1 MADIAPQLKDKR
13 QRGLVMLAGFTLFFV
28 ILAMVA
34 LTIRANETMP
44 SMNPRTFFPDLEAQ
58 RDTVAKITIATREGS
73 FDVVRTTE
81 GNWVLPGKS
90 NFPAKFD
97 NVKKTIIGLSK
108 LELIQQKTA
117 RKDWHQ
123 QLDLVSPEDKGA
135 AISITLADAQGKVLA
150 AILAGKV
157 QDAPTV
163 NATGTIYVRRPGE
176 DQTWLARGFLTLF
189 RTANE
194 WIDNDLFAIE
204 RTRIAKAE
212 IAPEGQ
218 TPYTLERLVS
228 EPDFKVVPMPDGK
241 EPTSSSAVNGVASSL
256 VGMTFDDVAPQSTQD
271 FSKGSRAT
279 FTTFDGLTVVV
290 SVVKAAEDK
299 YWATFA
305 ATANPAPPPAPA
317 DPATPPAQPDVAA
330 QAAGATADVLKAEA
344 EKINKRTQGWAFN
357 LPKYKGDGL
366 TAKIETII
374 KDKTVAPEG
383 APGGSTPPADQT
395 VPPVPQP
402 NP

>member
-34 LTIRANETMP
+34 LTIRANEAMP
-44 SMNPRTFFPDLEAQ
+44 SMSPRAMFPDLTAQ
-58 RDTVAKITIATREGS
+58 RDAVAKITIATGEGT
-73 FDVVRTTE
+73 FDVVRTPE
-81 GNWVLPGKS
+81 GGWILPGKS

-97 NVKKTIIGLSK
+97 NVKKTIIGLSELK
-108 LELIQQKTA
+108 LIQQKTA

-150 AILAGKV
+150 AVLAGKV

-218 TPYTLERLVS
+218 TPYTLERAQT
-228 EPDFKVVPMPDGK
+228 EPDFKIAGMPADK

-305 ATANPAPPPAPA
+305 ASANPAPPPPAPA
-317 DPATPPAQPDVAA
+317 AGAQPDAAA

-344 EKINKRTQGWAFN
+344 ERINRRTQGWAFN
-357 LPKYKGDGL
+357 LPKYKGESL
-366 TAKIETII
+366 TAKIESII
-374 KDKTVAPEG
+374 KDKVAAPAPEG
-383 APGGSTPPADQT
+383 APGTDPT

>member
-13 QRGLVMLAGFTLFFV
+13 QRGLLMLAGFTLFFV

-34 LTIRANETMP
+34 LTIRANEAMP
-44 SMNPRTFFPDLEAQ
+44 SMNPAAAFPDLNAQ
-58 RDTVAKITIATREGS
+58 RDNVAKITIGTREGT
-73 FDVVRTTE
+73 FDVVKTPE

-90 NFPAKFD
+90 NFAAKFD
-97 NVKKTIIGLSK
+97 NVKKTIIGLSELK
-108 LELIQQKTA
+108 LIQQKTA

-135 AISITLADAQGKVLA
+135 AISITLSDAQGKVLA

-218 TPYTLERLVS
+218 TPYTLERLQT
-228 EPDFKVVPMPDGK
+228 EPDFKIVGMAADK

-256 VGMTFDDVAPQSTQD
+256 VGMTFDDVAPQSSQD

-305 ATANPAPPPAPA
+305 ASANPVPPPPPPAPA
-317 DPATPPAQPDVAA
+317 QPDATA
-330 QAAGATADVLKAEA
+330 QAAAAAAADVLKAEA

-357 LPKYKGDGL
+357 LPKYKGEGL

-374 KDKTVAPEG
+374 KDKVAAPAPEG
-383 APGGSTPPADQT
+383 APGTTPPADPA
-395 VPPVPQP
+395 VPPVVPQP